1 MVAEARL
8 KSKNLYKVELYLLKI
23 GKAHS
28 VLSYRLKV
36 HGIDNLRKYI
46 EQRIKLV

>member
-1 MVAEARL
+1 MARRTGRP
-8 KSKNLYKVELYLLKI
+8 KPKI

-36 HGIDNLRKYI
+36 HGTDNLKKYI